1 MILEWNDGPSFG
13 MIFYIHI
20 ISMDTSRIFLQILLS
35 TVSFV
40 VVDYPLW
47 LPPS

>member
-1 MILEWNDGPSFG
+1 

-20 ISMDTSRIFLQILLS
+20 ISMDTSRVFLHILLS

-40 VVDYPLW
+40 VVDYPLAATQLINAFW
-47 LPPS
+47 LDLLFNL